1 MGLRGAAQSAVSRLT
16 SDERNARLELVKVK
30 EEVRIANGSFKSLK
44 IMYRSLGSI
53 HLDCPPDTKRKSSQ
67 ALDSSLSI
75 DSPASSPRKVKVFP
89 YGRPVKPM
97 PKRARLQPTTTQ
109 NPPALT
115 TTPRFADPE
124 VVFRRSVSS
133 FSPSSPSSASAPA
146 STVTTARRTR
156 VARYT
161 TSSSSDSDES
171 DGHSD
176 VDDPVPHYRT
186 HSRITYPHAIEHT
199 SPPTP
204 LLMRI
209 VRQRPIASRTTST
222 TPSRKLARTKTK
234 YVRSRRNTC
243 TIVTPPSPIVS
254 LVGEQEDILTQSTT
268 SEHDLVICVLIWII
282 VLKTFSL
289 SSATKTG
296 VCPLYSFGVRGPVL

>member
-146 STVTTARRTR
+146 STGPSVTTARRTR

-222 TPSRKLARTKTK
+222 TPSRKLARTKT
-234 YVRSRRNTC
+234 N
-243 TIVTPPSPIVS
+243 PIVS